1 MKNNR
6 DKLSPATQN
15 ILEERR
21 NDVLNQIMLV
31 CSGDGSFQ
39 LEECREIRK
48 LIRAHRRHTLP
59 N

>member
-6 DKLSPATQN
+6 DKLSPETQH

-31 CSGDGSFQ
+31 CSGESFH